1 MTQADRILSAAETAQ
16 RYLDRVGKRD
26 PHVHAFAHL
35 APERVLAEAANDD
48 AHSRGKPL
56 HGTMIAV
63 KDVIDAAGWPTSCNS
78 PICPGL
84 PVDKDAEV
92 VARLKQ
98 AGATIFGKTVT
109 TEFAFTEPGPTT
121 NPLDFTRTPGGSSS
135 GSAAAVADYQVDAA
149 LTTQTGGSTIRPA
162 AFCGIFGYKPCF
174 GRVPNLGLR
183 LLSPSFDTIGLH
195 ARSVSQLAR
204 VASVMEGRERPVES
218 GMDID
223 FVHVQL
229 PGVPDAEPYVT
240 SAVSDAADRLRA
252 KHLTVRELSLPEE
265 FDAVNEAHRVVMSY
279 EMTQT
284 FAADMR
290 DHQDLL
296 SESIRSFIEIGYGQS
311 DHDVSTARATLANW
325 RADLAALF
333 APNEVMI
340 MPATVAE
347 AHVGLESTG
356 SASFNRAWT
365 ALGTAALTIPFGK
378 GPAGMPLGLQIV
390 DPHSLGDLV
399 FPAAQQAA
407 TALDATVMPMDKLDG
422 R

>member
-1 MTQADRILSAAETAQ
+1 MTEADRIPSAEKTAK
-16 RYLDRVGKRD
+16 RYLDRVGQRD
-26 PHVHAFAHL
+26 SQVHAFAHL
-35 APERVLAEAANDD
+35 DHERLLADAVEND
-48 AHSRGKPL
+48 ARSRGNPL
-56 HGTMIAV
+56 HGMMIAI

-78 PICPGL
+78 PICPDL
-84 PVDKDAEV
+84 PVEKDAEV

-162 AFCGIFGYKPCF
+162 SFCGIFGYKPCF
-174 GRVPNLGLR
+174 GRVSNLGLR

-204 VASVMEGRERPVES
+204 VASVMEGRERPVETET
-218 GMDID
+218 DIA

-229 PGVPDAEPYVT
+229 PDVPDAEPYVA
-240 SAVSDAADRLRA
+240 SAVLDAADRLRA
-252 KHLTVRELSLPEE
+252 KKLAVRNLILPDE

-290 DHQDLL
+290 DHQDQL

-311 DHDVSTARATLANW
+311 DHDVTAARATLANW

-340 MPATVAE
+340 LPATVAE

-365 ALGTAALTIPFGK
+365 ALGTAALTIPFGR
-378 GPAGMPLGLQIV
+378 GPAGMPLGLQVI
-390 DPHSLGDLV
+390 DPHARGDLV
-399 FPAAQQAA
+399 FPAAQRAA
-407 TALDATVMPMDKLDG
+407 TALGAEAVSIDRLDG
-422 R
+422 G